1 MTSNPGRLNSLARNT
16 PPINAVRTFQSHSLP
31 PRVSSFVSAARRTQP
46 ARNSF
51 LQERTQYSYTVTR
64 NLHSALYTSSHRLVI
79 LHAMSACLA
88 RGLCRRRRPPRA
100 LPALVPTRAPAASL
114 RPLPGN
120 SEPVH
125 HPGPH
130 QRRQRSKV
138 ERPGQT
144 DIGRVCRHT
153 PKNPIVLAHGLM
165 GFAELRLGSRPPRP
179 RRQPGRPAVPP
190 SGSIEERAAKLGA
203 DIAAKARGRSV
214 NIIAH
219 SMGGLDARYMI
230 SHLKPAD
237 VDVKSLVTV
246 ATPHRGSAFADF
258 LINGQGP
265 IKLANLYGLIERAGL
280 GTKAFGQLTREYME
294 GEFNPKTP
302 DSDKVRYFSYGA
314 CTSTPPLLSPF
325 RQSHRILEEV
335 EGANDGLVSVASSQW
350 GDYKGTLVDVSH
362 LDLINWSNRVRWTV
376 RKVLMGQTRTFNAVA
391 FYLDIAD
398 MLAKEGL

>member
-1 MTSNPGRLNSLARNT
+1 
-16 PPINAVRTFQSHSLP
+16 
-31 PRVSSFVSAARRTQP
+31 
-46 ARNSF
+46 
-51 LQERTQYSYTVTR
+51 
-64 NLHSALYTSSHRLVI
+64 
-79 LHAMSACLA
+79 MSACLA

-114 RPLPGN
+114 RPLACRGTRN
-120 SEPVH
+120 LSTTPVLTKDDSDPRLRDLGKQISDEFAVVREH
-125 HPGPH
+125 Y
-130 QRRQRSKV
+130 
-138 ERPGQT
+138 
-144 DIGRVCRHT
+144 DT

-165 GFAELRLGSRPPRP
+165 GFAELRLGSYVPPIHYWHGISDALRALAGNP
-179 RRQPGRPAVPP
+179 AVITAAVPP

-294 GEFNPKTP
+294 GEFNPNTP
-302 DSDKVRYFSYGA
+302 DSDKVRHFSYGA